1 MTTALENESITD
13 TVEIKSSSLVELLE
27 GVSTHAGK
35 DKSLP
40 TLNAVLIAGE
50 GGYLIATAT
59 DRYRLIEGKIELE
72 SGQGLS
78 STLVS
83 LADTKRIIGLLKENG
98 ADQAN
103 LNRIGDL
110 LTVSVIEG
118 SITVQLLGGTFPPT
132 AHLLEAVEGEPVP
145 VSSMAFNPAL
155 FADYSKIAGKGA
167 AIKVYFGGEG
177 KPMRM
182 RLTGKRVEWRA
193 LLMPMRYQD

>member
-1 MTTALENESITD
+1 MDTMQDSKSITD

-40 TLNAVLIAGE
+40 TLNAVLLAGG
-50 GGYLIATAT
+50 GGYLTGTAT

-83 LADTKRIIGLLKENG
+83 LADTKRIIALLKENR
-98 ADQAN
+98 ADWAS

-110 LTVSVIEG
+110 LTVSVNEG
-118 SITVQLLGGTFPPT
+118 SITVQLLAGTFPPT
-132 AHLLEAVEGEPVP
+132 AHLLQAVEGEPVP

-193 LLMPMRYQD
+193 LLMSMRYTD